1 MKTENTVIA
10 KAPSSGTNVGGT
22 TGLEKDPQTKLNET
36 LLSFREKGEVPLDEI
51 IKKVGEKF
59 TRHDVIAQLKTL
71 QKQKEGSLIVGRRG
85 HTTRFSF
92 GVVKPTKRHYTTK
105 TAPVVEQTQTQPTN
119 GNGEKHNYFLRLH
132 LNNEIVKTI
141 PLELDLVAA

>member
-1 MKTENTVIA
+1 MKTETTVTA

-22 TGLEKDPQTKLNET
+22 TGLEKDPLTKLNET

-51 IKKVGEKF
+51 INKVGNKF
-59 TRHDVIAQLKTL
+59 SRHDVISQLKSL

-92 GVVKPTKRHYTTK
+92 GVVKPTKRHYNRK
-105 TAPVVEQTQTQPTN
+105 VAPMVETQTQPTN